1 MKKME
6 LLHFEVRKTYS
17 KSQRKFDE
25 KRNLYFIHNLYN
37 SVAKKRKPLIVLISV
52 FFFTK
57 CNSTILVHFPCIFI
71 FQLFLLFS
79 QIERKR
85 KQGPYEILLEGN
97 LLQGELGPK
106 KWLKE
111 NEQYLKRII
120 H

>member
-1 MKKME
+1 MKKRG

-25 KRNLYFIHNLYN
+25 KRNLYFIHNLHN
-37 SVAKKRKPLIVLISV
+37 FVAKKLKPLIVMISV
-52 FFFTK
+52 SFTK
-57 CNSTILVHFPCIFI
+57 CNSTIPVHFPCIFT

-79 QIERKR
+79 KIERKR

-111 NEQYLKRII
+111 NEQYLKRIV